1 VILWQ
6 PTAEAR
12 ARSRMAA
19 FMRAA
24 EGRHRL
30 QLPDYDALYRWS
42 VERSAEFW
50 SLLWDELQLVAS
62 AKGSRIVAE
71 PAAMPGAAFFPDARL
86 NFAEN
91 LLRVAAD
98 PVACE
103 GEALVARDEC
113 GRRRSLTFAA
123 LADEVARCAAALQE
137 NGVGV
142 GDRVAGM
149 VPNTLEA
156 VIAHLATASLGA
168 VWSSCSPDFGV
179 PGVLDRFGQLA
190 PKVLVAADGYHYA
203 GRRIDLRERLTAIAN
218 ALPSLQRLLV
228 FDHLGVGPPS
238 HPLAQAWEAALPPQV
253 PPLHFVQ
260 VPFDHPLVVMFS
272 SGTTGVP
279 KAIVHGHG
287 GTLLQ
292 QWKEHALHMDVRAG
306 ERIFYFT
313 TCGWMM
319 WNWLIAGL
327 GLGATVVLYDGSPFA
342 PQPAALFDLAS
353 EERLAVFGTSA
364 RYLAAL
370 AQAGVKPRESH
381 ALQSLRMILSTGSPL
396 SPEGFEAVYRDIK
409 AEVLLASISGGTD
422 ILSCFALGCPL
433 RPVRAGELQ
442 ARGLGM
448 AVDVF
453 DDAGAPLAAGKGEL
467 VCTQPFPSM
476 PVGFWGDPA
485 GSAYRAAYFA
495 RFPGVWAHGD
505 YAERT
510 LSDGLVIHGRSDA
523 VLNPGGVRIGT
534 AEIYRVVEGL
544 PEVVEAICI
553 GQPHAGDVRVVL
565 FLRLQEGVLLDEA
578 LRARVRAALRAAASA
593 RHVPAVIAQVDDIP
607 RTKSGKL
614 VELAVRSVV
623 QGEPVRNRE
632 ALANPEALA
641 HFVDH
646 PDLRN

>member
-1 VILWQ
+1 VILWAPSAAQ
-6 PTAEAR
+6 RAE
-12 ARSRMAA
+12 SRMAE
-19 FMRAA
+19 FMRAVQK
-24 EGRHRL
+24 RHRL
-30 QLPDYDALYRWS
+30 PVADYDALYRYS
-42 VERSAEFW
+42 VEHSADFW
-50 SLLWDELQLVAS
+50 SLLWDELQVVAS
-62 AKGSRIVAE
+62 EKGSRIVAN

-91 LLRVAAD
+91 LLRFAAD
-98 PVACE
+98 PMWRGA
-103 GEALVARDEC
+103 EALVARDER
-113 GRRRSLTFAA
+113 GRRRSLSFAA
-123 LADEVARCAAALQE
+123 LADEVARCAAALRR

-142 GDRVAGM
+142 GDRVVGM
-149 VPNTLEA
+149 VPNTLEG
-156 VIAHLATASLGA
+156 VIAHLATASLGG

-179 PGVLDRFGQLA
+179 PGVLDRFGQLT
-190 PKVLVAADGYHYA
+190 PKVLIAADGYTY
-203 GRRIDLRERLTAIAN
+203 GGKRIDLRERLSAIAD

-228 FDHLGVGPPS
+228 FDHLGVGPPD
-238 HPLAQAWEAALPPQV
+238 HPLAQAWADALPAEV
-253 PPLHFVQ
+253 PPLHFLQ

-292 QWKEHALHMDVRAG
+292 QWKEHALHTDVRAG
-306 ERIFYFT
+306 ERMFYFT
-313 TCGWMM
+313 TCAWMM

-327 GLGATVVLYDGSPFA
+327 GLGATVVLYDGSPFT
-342 PQPAALFDLAS
+342 PQPAVLFDLAS

-364 RYLAAL
+364 KYLSAL
-370 AQAGVKPRESH
+370 AQAGVKPRLSH
-381 ALQSLRMILSTGSPL
+381 ALQPLRAILSTGSPL
-396 SPEGFEAVYRDIK
+396 SPEGFEGVYRDIK

-422 ILSCFALGCPL
+422 IISCFALGCPL

-442 ARGLGM
+442 CRGLGM

-453 DDAGAPLAAGKGEL
+453 DERGAPLATGKGEL

-476 PVGFWGDPA
+476 PIGFWGDA
-485 GSAYRAAYFA
+485 SGSAYRDAYFA
-495 RFPGVWAHGD
+495 RYPGVWAHGD

-510 LSDGLVIHGRSDA
+510 VSDGLVIHGRSDA

-534 AEIYRVVEGL
+534 AEIYRVVERL

-565 FLRLQEGVLLDEA
+565 FLRLHAGVVLDEG
-578 LRARVRAALRAAASA
+578 LRARVRAAVRLEASA
-593 RHVPAVIAQVDDIP
+593 RHVPAVIAQVPDIP

-614 VELAVRSVV
+614 VELAVRAVV

-632 ALANPEALA
+632 VLANPEALE

-646 PDLRN
+646 PDLRG